1 MKHDFKTASIN
12 CFSKERLE
20 SKRVSSTNG
29 YINYLFT
36 RYLHRKRKPKERLKQ
51 IEELLD
57 IKLEVDSNDQPSE
70 QEA

>member
-12 CFSKERLE
+12 CFSKERLSQRE
-20 SKRVSSTNG
+20 LARRMGISIT
-29 YINYLFT
+29 YLRDIFIE
-36 RYLHRKRKPKERLKQ
+36 KRKPKERLKQ

>member
-1 MKHDFKTASIN
+1 MGISI
-12 CFSKERLE
+12 
-20 SKRVSSTNG
+20 T
-29 YINYLFT
+29 YLRDIFIE
-36 RYLHRKRKPKERLKQ
+36 KPKERLKQ